1 MKKIIIAAVV
11 AIMGLT
17 NIDAQTTFKFG
28 NVDSQEIL
36 FELPETKQAQKE
48 LEDLQS
54 KYESQIA
61 TMGEEFQKKYAE
73 LQAQADSLPQAI
85 VEARY
90 QEVQQLQDRIQ
101 NFQQMAQR
109 DYQQQQQAKIAP
121 IMEKIAKAIQTV
133 GEREGFT
140 YIFQM
145 AANGIAYFDPKTT
158 VDVAPLVKKELGIK

>member
-11 AIMGLT
+11 AIMGMT
-17 NIDAQTTFKFG
+17 NINAQTFKFG
-28 NVDSQEIL
+28 NVDSQAIIV
-36 FELPETKQAQKE
+36 ELPDFKQAQKE

-54 KYESQIA
+54 KYETQIS

-90 QEVQQLQDRIQ
+90 QEVQQLQERIQ
-101 NFQQMAQR
+101 NFQQMASR
-109 DYQQQQQAKIAP
+109 DVQQQQQQKMAP
-121 IMEKIAKAIQTV
+121 IIEKIAKAIEAV
-133 GEREGFT
+133 GQREGFT

-145 AANGIAYFDPKTT
+145 AANGIAYSDPNTT

>member
-1 MKKIIIAAVV
+1 MKKIIIAMAV
-11 AIMGLT
+11 AIMGMT
-17 NIDAQTTFKFG
+17 NVDAQTFKFG

-36 FELPETKQAQKE
+36 VELPDFKQAQKE
-48 LEDLQS
+48 LEELQS
-54 KYESQIA
+54 KYESQLSV
-61 TMGEEFQKKYAE
+61 MGEEFQKKYAE

-90 QEVQQLQDRIQ
+90 QEVQQLQERIQ

-109 DYQQQQQAKIAP
+109 DVQQQQQTKVAP
-121 IMEKIAKAIQTV
+121 IIEKIAKAIETV
-133 GEREGFT
+133 GQREGFT

-145 AANGIAYFDPKTT
+145 AANGIAYSDPKNT